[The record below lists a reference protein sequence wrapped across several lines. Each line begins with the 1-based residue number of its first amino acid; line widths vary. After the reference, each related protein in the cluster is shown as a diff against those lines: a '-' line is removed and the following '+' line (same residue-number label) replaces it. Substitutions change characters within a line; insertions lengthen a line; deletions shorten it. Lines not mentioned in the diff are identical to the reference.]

1 MSFCILFF
9 RGFLFQN
16 GKSLLTD
23 YLSLYFQETSVNGVG
38 TLIIRNAQPSD
49 AGAYTCE
56 AINNQNAIFGNPDAI
71 VTVNGGMLCE
81 IIGLHVF

>member
-1 MSFCILFF
+1 M
-9 RGFLFQN
+9 
-16 GKSLLTD
+16 
-23 YLSLYFQETSVNGVG
+23 NGVG

-71 VTVNGGMLCE
+71 VTVNGGRRMYNHRALWFWLLLMLILGC
-81 IIGLHVF
+81 LRAVSMQHQTSQR

>member
-1 MSFCILFF
+1 M
-9 RGFLFQN
+9 
-16 GKSLLTD
+16 
-23 YLSLYFQETSVNGVG
+23 NGVG

-71 VTVNGGMLCE
+71 VTVNGGMFCE
-81 IIGLHVF
+81 IIGLYVF